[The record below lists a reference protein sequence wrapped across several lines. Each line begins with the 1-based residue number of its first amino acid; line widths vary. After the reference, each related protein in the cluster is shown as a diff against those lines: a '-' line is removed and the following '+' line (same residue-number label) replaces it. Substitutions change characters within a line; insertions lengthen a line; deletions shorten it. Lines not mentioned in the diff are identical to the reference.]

1 MVFDVPDDGHCF
13 IHCVQRFFSLVF
25 GVNITLKHL
34 YDEAL
39 NIFMSDPD
47 LLNDYRSVKELEET
61 IINDTSTETI
71 LLSEMNQFFED
82 KQWENNLFVDFF
94 INITRNILHI
104 DILIVQPNRLD
115 ENVKSLFLN

>member
-1 MVFDVPDDGHCF
+1 
-13 IHCVQRFFSLVF
+13 
-25 GVNITLKHL
+25 
-34 YDEAL
+34 
-39 NIFMSDPD
+39 MSDPD